1 MAKIDGK
8 TPSQPFASKEQQLK
22 KGHSTSY
29 TEL

>member
-8 TPSQPFASKEQQLK
+8 TPSQPFAPKEQQLK
-22 KGHSTSY
+22 EGQSISY